1 MFNFLAQYH
10 PMELQIT
17 ELFCYGVSALLSVNE
32 HTNQRSRLESPT
44 LLSVKTAGLNSSIT

>member
-17 ELFCYGVSALLSVNE
+17 ELFCYRVSALLSVNE